1 MKSQLPALLC
11 VCLFMLFSCKKE
23 RQNAGNIN
31 NKAEKKYPVSF
42 NVSGFKQTQTT
53 ISLKNGKHKLMST
66 GKKLTA
72 TDSTSLNDAFVDYA
86 YVVYDAS
93 GKEVSRIFKQGF
105 GDQENKNYEY
115 RYIYTP
121 APSVKR
127 LYTGPNSFGTIQDS
141 LAAGNYTVVV
151 ITGVDFNVNAIGPF
165 SPDSIRFKP
174 LSSAAAY
181 SAPGFKIDAFFKKID
196 ITVGTGPLNQ
206 NITLD
211 RVSGQLQIIIKD
223 TPPNGYT
230 LQTDIKYDNRAF
242 AFSTE
247 TPFCNDELNYGLSLL
262 NPVNTISIH
271 NTTSPMTI
279 TMGAYDQSGNLLASK
294 TINNVRVYKNTRTI
308 LSGNLFTPSGPGATQ
323 FTITANQAWDPD
335 VTTVHF

>member
-11 VCLFMLFSCKKE
+11 VCLFMLLSCKKE
-23 RQNAGNIN
+23 HQNAGDIN

-42 NVSGFKQTQTT
+42 NVSGFTQTQTI
-53 ISLKNGKHKLMST
+53 ISLKNGKQKLMST
-66 GKKLTA
+66 GKKLA
-72 TDSTSLNDAFVDYA
+72 AADSTSLNDAFVDYA

-105 GDQENKNYEY
+105 GNPDNKNYEY

-121 APSVKR
+121 APGVRR
-127 LYTGPNSFGTIQDS
+127 LFMGPDSFGTIQDS
-141 LAAGNYTVVV
+141 LATGNYTVLV
-151 ITGVDFNVNAIGPF
+151 IAGIQFNVNAIGPF
-165 SPDSIRFKP
+165 SPDSIKYTP

-181 SAPGFKIDAFFKKID
+181 SAPGFKTDVFFKKFN

-206 NITLD
+206 NIALN
-211 RVSGQLQIIIKD
+211 RVSGQLEIIIKD
-223 TPPNGYT
+223 TPPNGYR

-242 AFSTE
+242 AFSSE
-247 TPFCNDELNYGLSLL
+247 TPFCNEEESYGLSLL
-262 NPVNTISIH
+262 NPVNAITLQ
-271 NTTSPMTI
+271 NTTAPMTI
-279 TMGAYDQSGNLLASK
+279 TMSAYDVSDNFITSK

-308 LSGNLFTPSGPGATQ
+308 LSGNLFTQQPGATQ

-335 VTTVHF
+335 VTTIHF